1 MQVLISL
8 VAFTVAIAVLI
19 TVHEFG
25 HFIVARALGVKVLR
39 FSVGF
44 GRPLFRWRPRGET
57 EYVISALPFG
67 GYVKLLD
74 EREGEVGEQERG
86 RAFNNQPI
94 FSRAAILV
102 AGPGFNLLFAVL
114 AYWIVFMVGVP
125 GIKPILGPVAS
136 GTPAARAGL
145 AEGDALLAVAG
156 EQTATWAAAR
166 LALLERV
173 ISDRPIPVKVRT
185 RRGEERRVLVEYS
198 NPKALTRPGALLRGL
213 GFSIWMPPIPPVL
226 GRLAPDGP
234 AARADL
240 RPGERVVSIE
250 GHPIRNWKDLRRYV
264 QKRPDTRLRFR
275 LQTSAGTREITVFT
289 ASRKI
294 NGQVIGHIG
303 AAPAIPRDYA
313 RNLRADMKLDPLA
326 AGQAAFSRTGQITVL
341 TALMFYRMVA
351 GQASLANLSGPISI
365 AQYAGALFA
374 AGVVPFL
381 FFLAIISISL
391 GILNLLPIPLLD
403 GGQLFYLAIEAV
415 RRKPLSERIEMLGQ
429 QIGIGLLVLLLGFAV
444 FNDLS
449 RIIHS

>member
-8 VAFTVAIAVLI
+8 VAFTVAVAVLI

-25 HFIVARALGVKVLR
+25 HFIVARAIGVKVLR
-39 FSVGF
+39 FSLGF

-74 EREGEVGEQERG
+74 EREGEVGEHERG
-86 RAFNNQPI
+86 RAFNNQSI
-94 FSRAAILV
+94 ISRAAILF

-145 AEGDALLAVAG
+145 AERDTLIAVAG
-156 EQTATWAAAR
+156 ERTTTWAAAR

-173 ISDRPIPVKVRT
+173 MSDRPIPMEVKT
-185 RRGEERRVLVEYS
+185 RRGEEHRVLVEYS

-213 GFSIWMPPIPPVL
+213 GLSIWMPPISPVL

-234 AARADL
+234 AARAGL
-240 RPGERVVSIE
+240 HSGERIVSIE
-250 GHPIRNWKDLRRYV
+250 DHPIGNWEDLRRYV
-264 QKRPDTRLRFR
+264 EKRPDARLRFR
-275 LQTSAGTREITVFT
+275 LRTPTGVREVTVFT

-294 NGQVIGHIG
+294 NGRVIGHIG
-303 AAPAIPRDYA
+303 AAPAIPKDYA
-313 RNLRADMKLDPLA
+313 RNLRANMKLGPLA
-326 AGQAAFSRTGQITVL
+326 AAQAAFSRTGQITAL

-365 AQYAGALFA
+365 AQYAGAWFE

-391 GILNLLPIPLLD
+391 GILNLLPVPLLD

-415 RRKPLSERIEMLGQ
+415 RRKPLSERVEMLGQ
-429 QIGIGLLVLLLGFAV
+429 QIGIGLLVLLIGFAV